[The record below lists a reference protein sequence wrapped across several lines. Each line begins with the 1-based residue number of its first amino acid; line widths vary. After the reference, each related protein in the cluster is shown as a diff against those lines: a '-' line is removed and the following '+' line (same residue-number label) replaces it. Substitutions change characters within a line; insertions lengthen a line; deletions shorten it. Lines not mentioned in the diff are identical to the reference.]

1 MNKGSSSVSGSDCEG
16 ASLRALDFA
25 VSQFAAAKRE
35 LNASGAGASTIDHQ
49 NARGETD
56 PFLTDSLL
64 DILQDDFLPPPT
76 DENAQVERETDPFLT
91 NSSLDILQDDLLP
104 LPTDP
109 DIDALLNLD

>member
-16 ASLRALDFA
+16 ASLRVLDFD

-56 PFLTDSLL
+56 PFPDSLL
-64 DILQDDFLPPPT
+64 DILQDDDDLLLLPP
-76 DENAQVERETDPFLT
+76 DENALVETRPLLTD
-91 NSSLDILQDDLLP
+91 SSLDNLLL